1 MIQNL
6 LTAIADLL
14 HRELDEL
21 LTHSNASIALYPS
34 NWQISPTL
42 RDRNLPE
49 FQQDFCIDI
58 EDQNYASLE
67 QWSSLIV
74 GIILDRHD
82 QLIQQYNNPSDPEKK
97 TAYQANHF
105 TTTHT
110 LNHFRLLTGVFFNP
124 PRNVGLRLTFNVT
137 GQIRV
142 TSTIDPPAT
151 RIQTIPIVSSIAD
164 PQIPPLGD

>member
-6 LTAIADLL
+6 LIAIVRLL

-21 LTHSNASIALYPS
+21 LTQSNASIALYPS
-34 NWQISPTL
+34 NWQITPTL

-58 EDQNYASLE
+58 EDQNYALLE

-74 GIILDRHD
+74 GIVLDRHD
-82 QLIQQYNNPSDPEKK
+82 QLVQHYNSPTSTDPK
-97 TAYQANHF
+97 TDYQAGHF

-124 PRNVGLRLTFNVT
+124 PTNVGLRLTFNVT

-142 TSTIDPPAT
+142 TSRIDQPAA
-151 RIQTIPIVSSIAD
+151 RIQKVPIVSSIG
-164 PQIPPLGD
+164 PN